1 MSKETSKKNI
11 SGKKTPLKTLKEKR
25 AAKKAKRSEK
35 EGINTSDI
43 KTPLKTLAEK
53 KVVKGAKVKKK

>member
-1 MSKETSKKNI
+1 MSKEKGKKNI
-11 SGKKTPLKTLKEKR
+11 SGKKTPGKTLKEKR
-25 AAKKAKRSEK
+25 AAKKAKRSGK
-35 EGINTSDI
+35 ERMNIPDI